1 MTLVDLFN
9 SLLAGTL
16 DDQAIGVANEALV
29 AATPVLSTV
38 SFWYKILALIVI
50 VVALYVLVYS
60 VMMYQEVRAR
70 EKEAYRPVKVKAEEA
85 NARRIQWEVILGHV
99 NSENH
104 AEWKLAV
111 LEADKMLEDIFDER
125 GYVGQN
131 LGEKLKDANGKFR
144 TIQLA
149 WEGHKLRNRIAHEQQ
164 LEMTKKMAR
173 DAVAQYQAVFE
184 ELGVI

>member
-1 MTLVDLFN
+1 MTITDIFN
-9 SLLAGTL
+9 ALLAGTL
-16 DDQAIGVANEALV
+16 DEQAIGAANQAY
-29 AATPVLSTV
+29 AAASPFLSTL

-60 VMMYQEVRAR
+60 VMMYQEIRAR
-70 EKEAYRPVKVKAEEA
+70 EKEAYRPIKIKAQEA

-111 LEADKMLEDIFDER
+111 LEADKMLEDILDER

-131 LGEKLKDANGKFR
+131 VSEKLKSAQGKLK

-173 DAVAQYQAVFE
+173 DAVAQFQAVFK